1 MLEQVLA
8 TMVMNSP
15 LCPSASSIC
24 KTTTIRA
31 VLRVA
36 KSHLKPVMS
45 QRGKELPLLL
55 AAMHSVG
62 SHRLARQ
69 IQVIWEVDI
78 IKTIRGTVAQEAAHL
93 TWAAAVAAEPA

>member
-1 MLEQVLA
+1 MLEQVQA
-8 TMVMNSP
+8 TIVMNSP

-45 QRGKELPLLL
+45 QRGKELPQLLE
-55 AAMHSVG
+55 AMHSVG

-69 IQVIWEVDI
+69 IQVIWELDI